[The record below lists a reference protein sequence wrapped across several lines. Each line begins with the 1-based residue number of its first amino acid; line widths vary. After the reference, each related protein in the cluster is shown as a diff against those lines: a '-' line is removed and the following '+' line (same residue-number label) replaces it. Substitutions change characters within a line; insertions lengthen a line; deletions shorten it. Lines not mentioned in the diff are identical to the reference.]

1 MRFLSLASRNLKEIY
16 RDPLAIA
23 WGMVFPAVLMPA
35 IISIGKNAPMEI
47 FTANALTPAVA
58 VFSFGFL
65 TLFSAIILAKDRE
78 SAFLT
83 RLLTT
88 PLTATDFILAYILP
102 FLPIAILQIII
113 CFVVG
118 SFYGVTINSTILI
131 TLIILFTMAVGCISL
146 GMILG
151 YLFTEKQAP
160 GVSSIVIVI
169 ISLLGGCWMD
179 LKAIGGVFETI
190 GYSLPFAHAI
200 DAARAVLNGSS
211 VSGIVTDFY
220 WVLGYT
226 LVFFVV
232 GIFCFRWRTKG

>member
-1 MRFLSLASRNLKEIY
+1 M
-16 RDPLAIA
+16 
-23 WGMVFPAVLMPA
+23 
-35 IISIGKNAPMEI
+35 
-47 FTANALTPAVA
+47 
-58 VFSFGFL
+58 
-65 TLFSAIILAKDRE
+65 
-78 SAFLT
+78 
-83 RLLTT
+83 
-88 PLTATDFILAYILP
+88 
-102 FLPIAILQIII
+102 
-113 CFVVG
+113 G
-118 SFYGVTINSTILI
+118 SFYGVTINSTILL

-151 YLFTEKQAP
+151 SLFTEKQAP

-169 ISLLGGCWMD
+169 ISILGGCWMD

-211 VSGIVTDFY
+211 ASGIVTDFY

-226 LVFFVV
+226 LVFFVA

>member
-35 IISIGKNAPMEI
+35 IISIGKNAPLEI

-113 CFVVG
+113 W
-118 SFYGVTINSTILI
+118 
-131 TLIILFTMAVGCISL
+131 
-146 GMILG
+146 
-151 YLFTEKQAP
+151 
-160 GVSSIVIVI
+160 SI
-169 ISLLGGCWMD
+169 
-179 LKAIGGVFETI
+179 AIGKN
-190 GYSLPFAHAI
+190 SPLQN
-200 DAARAVLNGSS
+200 RL
-211 VSGIVTDFY
+211 
-220 WVLGYT
+220 
-226 LVFFVV
+226 
-232 GIFCFRWRTKG
+232 